1 MTTRKTKKPP
11 ENPPPARLEFAAAAK
26 AWAAAKH
33 AATPCIHLRG
43 YFNADRAYQ
52 AVKQTDPMSQ
62 RVHAPGTPEYRAL
75 CKEWNPRFDAA
86 YDARREASE
95 NVACCGCDQCAVLA
109 EAWT

>member
-11 ENPPPARLEFAAAAK
+11 ENPPPPIWSSPLRRR
-26 AWAAAKH
+26 H
-33 AATPCIHLRG
+33 GQPRSTRATPCIHLRG

-62 RVHAPGTPEYRAL
+62 RVHVPGTPEYRAL
-75 CKEWNPRFDAA
+75 CKEWNPRFTPPMPPGKRPKNV
-86 YDARREASE
+86 ARR
-95 NVACCGCDQCAVLA
+95 GDQCAVLA